1 MFTIPSMHNH
11 YHCIVMVDHFIR
23 IVVSVQVQ
31 YMTFINYTATS
42 EPLISFDNQTEEIA
56 NVLILD
62 VAEHQFVLDSLNV
75 TLSIPDNEVRI

>member
-1 MFTIPSMHNH
+1 MCTIPSIHN
-11 YHCIVMVDHFIR
+11 YYSCIVMVDHFIR

-42 EPLISFDNQTEEIA
+42 EPLISFDNQTEEIP

-62 VAEHQFVLDSLNV
+62 VAVHQFVLDSLNV
-75 TLSIPDNEVRI
+75 TLSIPDDAVRI